1 MRLGPMTTFP
11 PACRANPQSVSM
23 RPPSVI
29 PLQLPDVV
37 SWCLG
42 SNPSAACG
50 DALAVQRGEA
60 LPCGRAPPQL
70 EESIGDTQRFQLFVG
85 VACSF
90 EVLGSPAVR
99 GMRYA
104 DLVLV
109 LREVRIP
116 TLSANLLDAK

>member
-1 MRLGPMTTFP
+1 MSKSGRSRSADCQAVSHRHRSYPSCTQLSNESPK
-11 PACRANPQSVSM
+11 PA
-23 RPPSVI
+23 
-29 PLQLPDVV
+29 LPHRRF
-37 SWCLG
+37 LHQ
-42 SNPSAACG
+42 
-50 DALAVQRGEA
+50 QRGEA